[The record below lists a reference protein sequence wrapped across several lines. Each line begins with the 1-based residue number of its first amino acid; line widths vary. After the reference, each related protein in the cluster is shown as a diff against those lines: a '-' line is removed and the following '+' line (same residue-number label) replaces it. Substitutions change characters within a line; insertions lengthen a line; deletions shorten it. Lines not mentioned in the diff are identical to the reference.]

1 MNSATRSVTKRISL
15 VSVASGSA
23 EEQSKSTSDDKSAEK
38 PTSEND
44 QLLAELV
51 KEVEALETYK
61 REAEERSRYW
71 KEKKQ
76 QWKNNRNNN
85 KNNRQNQGNQNDNRA
100 AIRLVNVSDEQDAA
114 PADDANDGES

>member
-1 MNSATRSVTKRISL
+1 M
-15 VSVASGSA
+15 SVASGSA

-38 PTSEND
+38 PISDND

-51 KEVEALETYK
+51 KKVEALETYK

-71 KEKKQ
+71 RENKQ

-85 KNNRQNQGNQNDNRA
+85 KNNRQNQGNHDDNRA